1 MFFENLSFQK
11 FPVIDMSKGKST
23 EEENI
28 YWKYCLLCLWI
39 LKAYGQNPS
48 IMGIIKGDKNWKEH
62 DYFIF
67 SRKNNF
73 EKKIDVKSFDAGC
86 QKCDKNF
93 DVFITY

>member
-67 SRKNNF
+67 FSQEQFWKKLMLRVLTLAVKNVTRISMF
-73 EKKIDVKSFDAGC
+73 L
-86 QKCDKNF
+86 
-93 DVFITY
+93 